1 MPVADTELIF
11 ALNPNDKKHSAALE
25 ALTIKGLKVPDT
37 ALLEFQTV
45 LRARGRK
52 ASEVASAVESLS
64 YILKRSG
71 VKEAHTLNTVL
82 IIKQAEIEEKYG
94 LTYFDSLIAA
104 STLKLDGVVVS
115 DDADFDRVP
124 GLTRIPITPET
135 RESNK

>member
-11 ALNPNDKKHSAALE
+11 ALNPNDRKHSAALE
-25 ALTIKGLKVPDT
+25 ALTIKGLEVLDT
-37 ALLEFQTV
+37 ALLEFRAV

-71 VKEAHTLNTVL
+71 VREAHTLNTGL
-82 IIKQAEIEEKYG
+82 IINQAEIEEKYG

-124 GLTRIPITPET
+124 GLERIPITPET